1 MAYYFIH
8 DSSFLITKYILRFI
22 FLELLNSVEEQRG
35 ENNQNYVSYIKKLQ
49 EHLKESNQM

>member
-49 EHLKESNQM
+49 EHLKE